1 MKFGFITLTGF
12 LIFVIV
18 SFPKTIYSQTE
29 QVLEDITRNE
39 RLSAKN
45 SSHLD
50 EAEKN
55 IRNGNLKL
63 AISNYDKAIETFP
76 QDYQSYILRGK
87 AKAKLEKYEE
97 AIEDYSLAILIE
109 PLAKFNEG
117 SLSHKIY
124 LRKNSEALFYRGQ
137 AKNNM
142 SDFKGALKDFSE
154 SLKLYKSSNTFLAM
168 GSIKAKEGL
177 LKEAIEEFTNAVN
190 LDNNDA
196 AYLMR
201 GSSLIQ
207 VGKIDEACNDF
218 TKIIE
223 SQYKKEVSQL
233 KALFCDD

>member
-1 MKFGFITLTGF
+1 MKFGYITLTGF
-12 LIFVIV
+12 LIFITV
-18 SFPKTIYSQTE
+18 SFPKTVLAQTW

-39 RLSAKN
+39 RLRTQN
-45 SSHLD
+45 SSYLD

-55 IRNGNLKL
+55 IRNGNLKM

-87 AKAKLEKYEE
+87 TKAKLEKYEE

-109 PLAKFNEG
+109 PLAKYDEG

-142 SDFKGALKDFSE
+142 GDFKGALEDFSK
-154 SLKLYKSSNTFLAM
+154 SIKLYKSSNAFLAM
-168 GSIKAKEGL
+168 GSIKGKEGL
-177 LKEAIEEFTNAVN
+177 HKDAIEDYTNAVN
-190 LDNNDA
+190 LDNNNI

-207 VGKIDEACNDF
+207 LGKIDEACEDF

-223 SQYKKEVSQL
+223 SQYKKEVNQL
-233 KALFCDD
+233 MAIFCDD